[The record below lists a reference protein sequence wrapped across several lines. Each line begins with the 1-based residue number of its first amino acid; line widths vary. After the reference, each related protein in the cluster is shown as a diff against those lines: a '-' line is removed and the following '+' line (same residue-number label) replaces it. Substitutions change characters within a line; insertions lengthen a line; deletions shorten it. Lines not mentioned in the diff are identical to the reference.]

1 MKGCG
6 RLMSFQTSSTCSS
19 CKGRRLNQN
28 SLHVYIEGISI
39 TDFLRMPLSEALEF
53 VENLQGKEAYVAVG
67 DAIRSLGSRLNFL
80 NEVGLSYLSLDRSYS
95 TLSGGEAQ
103 RVRLATQLG
112 MSLVGVV
119 YLLDEPSIG
128 LHPLDNRR
136 LIETLEGLRDRGNSV
151 IVVEHDAETMKA
163 ADHLI
168 ELGPGAGSEGGC
180 LIYEG
185 PTVESFEAK
194 ASRSGPFL
202 VVPSGWRNM
211 RKPYAQAPTRFG
223 FLGQLP
229 TT

>member
-1 MKGCG
+1 M
-6 RLMSFQTSSTCSS
+6 
-19 CKGRRLNQN
+19 
-28 SLHVYIEGISI
+28 
-39 TDFLRMPLSEALEF
+39 
-53 VENLQGKEAYVAVG
+53 G

-168 ELGPGAGSEGGC
+168 ELGPGAGSE
-180 LIYEG
+180 
-185 PTVESFEAK
+185 
-194 ASRSGPFL
+194 
-202 VVPSGWRNM
+202 
-211 RKPYAQAPTRFG
+211 
-223 FLGQLP
+223 
-229 TT
+229 